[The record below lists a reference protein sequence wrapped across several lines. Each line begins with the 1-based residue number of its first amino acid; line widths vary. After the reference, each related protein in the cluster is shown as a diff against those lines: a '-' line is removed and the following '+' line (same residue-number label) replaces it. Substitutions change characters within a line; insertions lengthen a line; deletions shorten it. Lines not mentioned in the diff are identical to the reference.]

1 MLRLLAAAVAV
12 AAEAAVVG
20 NKAVAAAVVGN
31 VAVAAAAGNVADT
44 EAEASCAVEILSV
57 VLVVAAL
64 AL

>member
-1 MLRLLAAAVAV
+1 LLAAAVAV

-20 NKAVAAAVVGN
+20 NVAVVAAAVV
-31 VAVAAAAGNVADT
+31 GNVADT

-57 VLVVAAL
+57 VLFVAAL